1 MKSALPIKSARAQ
14 SALKIKLH
22 LKINF
27 NIFAFN
33 VRFMKQY
40 ILVAFLSVFLLSCK
54 DSKPDNGKF
63 QIVTTTSMITDL
75 VQNIGGDKVE
85 VQGLMGAGVDPHL
98 YKASEG
104 DVSKL
109 SNANMILYGGL
120 HLEGKLVEV
129 FEKMQKQNINTVA
142 VSDALDKKDLIGSTL
157 FASNY
162 DPHIWF
168 DVKNWEKITQFV
180 ADQLSKAKPK
190 DKVYFQENAKIY
202 LAKLKTLE
210 EEIIAEIAT
219 LPQDKRRLVT
229 AHDAFSYFGRAYQFD
244 VVGLQGLSTATEAGV
259 QDVQKSAA
267 YIIDHKV
274 KAIFVE
280 SSVPKR
286 TVEALQ
292 QAVNSKNH
300 NVQIGGTLFSDA
312 LGNPG
317 TPEGTYIGM
326 FKFNVHTIVS
336 ALK

>member
-1 MKSALPIKSARAQ
+1 MIQL
-14 SALKIKLH
+14 
-22 LKINF
+22 
-27 NIFAFN
+27 
-33 VRFMKQY
+33 MKQF
-40 ILVAFLSVFLLSCK
+40 ILLVLFSVSLVGCK
-54 DSKPDNGKF
+54 DTRPKDGKF
-63 QIVTTTSMITDL
+63 HIVTTTSMITDL
-75 VQNIGGDKVE
+75 VQNIGGDKVA

-109 SNANMILYGGL
+109 SNANMIIYSGL

-129 FEKMQKQNINTVA
+129 FEKMKRQKIKTIA
-142 VSDALDKKDLIGSTL
+142 VSDALDKKELIGSTL

-168 DVKNWEKITQFV
+168 DVKNWEKITIYV
-180 ADQLSKAKPK
+180 EKQLSEALPEHKEYFKA
-190 DKVYFQENAKIY
+190 NAAIY
-202 LAKLKTLE
+202 LEKLKVLKQ
-210 EEIIAEIAT
+210 EIEAEIAT
-219 LPQDKRRLVT
+219 LPEDKRRLVT
-229 AHDAFSYFGRAYQFD
+229 AHDAFNYFGKAYKFD

-259 QDVQKSAA
+259 QDVQKTAT

-274 KAIFVE
+274 KAVFIE
-280 SSVPKR
+280 SSVPRR

-292 QAVNSKNH
+292 AAVNSKNH
-300 NVQIGGTLFSDA
+300 EVVIGGTLFSDA

-326 FKFNVHTIVS
+326 FKFNVHTIVN

>member
-1 MKSALPIKSARAQ
+1 MIQL
-14 SALKIKLH
+14 
-22 LKINF
+22 
-27 NIFAFN
+27 
-33 VRFMKQY
+33 MKQL
-40 ILVAFLSVFLLSCK
+40 ILLVVLSVSLFGCK
-54 DSKPDNGKF
+54 DTRPKDGKF
-63 QIVTTTSMITDL
+63 HIVTTTSMITDL

-85 VQGLMGAGVDPHL
+85 VEGLMGAGVDPHL

-109 SNANMILYGGL
+109 FNANMIIYSGL

-129 FEKMQKQNINTVA
+129 FEKMKRQKIKTIA

-168 DVKNWEKITQFV
+168 DVTNWEQITIYV
-180 ADQLSKAKPK
+180 EKQLSEALPEHKDYFKA
-190 DKVYFQENAKIY
+190 NATAY
-202 LAKLKTLE
+202 LEKLKVLKQ
-210 EEIIAEIAT
+210 EIEAEIAT
-219 LPQDKRRLVT
+219 LHEDKRRLVT
-229 AHDAFSYFGRAYQFD
+229 AHDAFNYFGKAYKFD

-259 QDVQKSAA
+259 QDVQKTAA

-274 KAIFVE
+274 KAVFIE
-280 SSVPKR
+280 SSVPRR

-292 QAVNSKNH
+292 AAVNSKNH
-300 NVQIGGTLFSDA
+300 EVVIGGTLFSDA

-336 ALK
+336 SLK

>member
-1 MKSALPIKSARAQ
+1 
-14 SALKIKLH
+14 
-22 LKINF
+22 
-27 NIFAFN
+27 
-33 VRFMKQY
+33 MKQF
-40 ILVAFLSVFLLSCK
+40 IIIALLGVSLLACNDTKPK
-54 DSKPDNGKF
+54 DDRF
-63 QIVTTTSMITDL
+63 RIVTTISMITDL
-75 VQNIGGDKVE
+75 VENIGGDKVV

-109 SNANMILYGGL
+109 ASANMIFYGGL

-129 FEKMQKQNINTVA
+129 FEKMQRQKINTVA
-142 VSDALDKKDLIGSTL
+142 VSDALDKKDLIGSKL

-168 DVKNWEKITQFV
+168 DVTNWEKITVFV
-180 ADQLSKAKPK
+180 ADQLSKAQPEHKAVFK
-190 DKVYFQENAKIY
+190 ANADAY
-202 LAKLKTLE
+202 LAKLKTLK
-210 EEIIAEIAT
+210 EEIEAEIAI
-219 LPQDKRRLVT
+219 LPVDKRRLVT

-259 QDVQKSAA
+259 QDVQKTAA

-274 KAIFVE
+274 KAVFIE

-292 QAVNSKNH
+292 SAVNSKNH
-300 NVQIGGTLFSDA
+300 QVVIGGTLFSDA

-326 FKFNVHTIVS
+326 FKFNVYTIVS

>member
-1 MKSALPIKSARAQ
+1 MIQL
-14 SALKIKLH
+14 
-22 LKINF
+22 
-27 NIFAFN
+27 
-33 VRFMKQY
+33 MKQF
-40 ILVAFLSVFLLSCK
+40 ILLVLFSASLVGCK
-54 DSKPDNGKF
+54 DTRPKDGKF
-63 QIVTTTSMITDL
+63 HIVTTTSMITDL
-75 VQNIGGDKVE
+75 VQNIGGDKVA

-109 SNANMILYGGL
+109 FNANMIIYSGL

-129 FEKMQKQNINTVA
+129 FEKMKRQKIKTIA
-142 VSDALDKKDLIGSTL
+142 VSDALDKKELIGSTL

-168 DVKNWEKITQFV
+168 DVKNWEQITIYV
-180 ADQLSKAKPK
+180 EKQLSEALPEQREYFKA
-190 DKVYFQENAKIY
+190 NAAIY
-202 LAKLKTLE
+202 LEKLKVLKQ
-210 EEIIAEIAT
+210 EIEAEIAT
-219 LPQDKRRLVT
+219 LPEDKRRLVT
-229 AHDAFSYFGRAYQFD
+229 AHDAFNYFGKAYKFD

-259 QDVQKSAA
+259 QDVQKTAA

-274 KAIFVE
+274 KAVFIE
-280 SSVPKR
+280 SSVPRR

-292 QAVNSKNH
+292 AAVNSKNH
-300 NVQIGGTLFSDA
+300 EVVIGGTLFSDA

-326 FKFNVHTIVS
+326 FKFNVHTIVN

>member
-1 MKSALPIKSARAQ
+1 MIQL
-14 SALKIKLH
+14 
-22 LKINF
+22 
-27 NIFAFN
+27 
-33 VRFMKQY
+33 MKQF
-40 ILVAFLSVFLLSCK
+40 ILLVLFSVSLVGCK
-54 DSKPDNGKF
+54 DTRPKDGKF
-63 QIVTTTSMITDL
+63 HIVTTTSMITDL
-75 VQNIGGDKVE
+75 VQNIGGEKVA

-109 SNANMILYGGL
+109 SNANMIIYSGL

-129 FEKMQKQNINTVA
+129 FEKMKRQKIKTIA
-142 VSDALDKKDLIGSTL
+142 VSDALDKKELIGSTL

-168 DVKNWEKITQFV
+168 DVKNWEQITIYV
-180 ADQLSKAKPK
+180 EKQLSEALPEHKEYFKA
-190 DKVYFQENAKIY
+190 NAAIY
-202 LAKLKTLE
+202 LEKLKVLKQ
-210 EEIIAEIAT
+210 EIEAEIAT
-219 LPQDKRRLVT
+219 LPEDKRRLVT
-229 AHDAFSYFGRAYQFD
+229 AHDAFNYFGKAYKFD

-259 QDVQKSAA
+259 QDVQKTAS

-274 KAIFVE
+274 KAVFIE
-280 SSVPKR
+280 SSVPRR

-292 QAVNSKNH
+292 AAVNSKNH
-300 NVQIGGTLFSDA
+300 EVVIGGTLFSDA

-326 FKFNVHTIVS
+326 FKFNVHTIVN

>member
-1 MKSALPIKSARAQ
+1 MIQL
-14 SALKIKLH
+14 
-22 LKINF
+22 
-27 NIFAFN
+27 
-33 VRFMKQY
+33 MKQF
-40 ILVAFLSVFLLSCK
+40 ILLVLFSASLVGCK
-54 DSKPDNGKF
+54 DTRPKDGKF
-63 QIVTTTSMITDL
+63 HIVTTTSMITDL
-75 VQNIGGDKVE
+75 VQNIGGEKVA

-109 SNANMILYGGL
+109 SNANMIIYSGL

-129 FEKMQKQNINTVA
+129 FEKMKRQKIKTIA
-142 VSDALDKKDLIGSTL
+142 VSDALDKKELIGSTH

-168 DVKNWEKITQFV
+168 DVKNWEQITIYV
-180 ADQLSKAKPK
+180 EKQLSEALPEHKEYFKA
-190 DKVYFQENAKIY
+190 NAAIY
-202 LAKLKTLE
+202 LEKLKVLKQ
-210 EEIIAEIAT
+210 EIEAEIAT
-219 LPQDKRRLVT
+219 LPEDKRRLVT
-229 AHDAFSYFGRAYQFD
+229 AHDAFNYFGKAYKFD

-259 QDVQKSAA
+259 QDVQKTAT

-274 KAIFVE
+274 KAVFIE
-280 SSVPKR
+280 SSVPRR

-292 QAVNSKNH
+292 AAVNSKNH
-300 NVQIGGTLFSDA
+300 EVVIGGTLFSDA

-326 FKFNVHTIVS
+326 FKFNVHTIVN

>member
-1 MKSALPIKSARAQ
+1 MIRL
-14 SALKIKLH
+14 
-22 LKINF
+22 
-27 NIFAFN
+27 
-33 VRFMKQY
+33 MKQF
-40 ILVAFLSVFLLSCK
+40 ILLVLFSVSLVGCK
-54 DSKPDNGKF
+54 DTRPKDGKF
-63 QIVTTTSMITDL
+63 HIVTTTSMITDL
-75 VQNIGGDKVE
+75 VQNIGGDKVA

-109 SNANMILYGGL
+109 SNANMIIYSGL

-129 FEKMQKQNINTVA
+129 FEKMKRRKIKTIA
-142 VSDALDKKDLIGSTL
+142 VSDALDKKELIGSTL

-168 DVKNWEKITQFV
+168 DVKNWEQITIYV
-180 ADQLSKAKPK
+180 EKQLSEALPEHKEYFKA
-190 DKVYFQENAKIY
+190 NAAIY
-202 LAKLKTLE
+202 LEKLKVLKQ
-210 EEIIAEIAT
+210 EIEAEIAT
-219 LPQDKRRLVT
+219 LPEDKRRLVT
-229 AHDAFSYFGRAYQFD
+229 AHDAFNYFGKAYKFD

-259 QDVQKSAA
+259 QDVQKTAS

-274 KAIFVE
+274 KAVFIE
-280 SSVPKR
+280 SSVPRR

-292 QAVNSKNH
+292 AAVNSKNH
-300 NVQIGGTLFSDA
+300 EVVIGGTLFSDA

-326 FKFNVHTIVS
+326 FKFNVHTIVN

>member
-1 MKSALPIKSARAQ
+1 
-14 SALKIKLH
+14 
-22 LKINF
+22 
-27 NIFAFN
+27 
-33 VRFMKQY
+33 
-40 ILVAFLSVFLLSCK
+40 
-54 DSKPDNGKF
+54 
-63 QIVTTTSMITDL
+63 MITDL
-75 VQNIGGDKVE
+75 VQNIGGDKVA

-109 SNANMILYGGL
+109 SNANMIIYSGL

-129 FEKMQKQNINTVA
+129 FEKMKRQKIKTIA
-142 VSDALDKKDLIGSTL
+142 VSDALDKKELIGSTL

-168 DVKNWEKITQFV
+168 DVKNWEQITIYVEKQFSE
-180 ADQLSKAKPK
+180 ALPEHKEYFKA
-190 DKVYFQENAKIY
+190 NAAIY
-202 LAKLKTLE
+202 LEKLKVLKQ
-210 EEIIAEIAT
+210 EIEAEIAT
-219 LPQDKRRLVT
+219 LPEDKRRLVT
-229 AHDAFSYFGRAYQFD
+229 AHDAFNYFGKAYKFD

-259 QDVQKSAA
+259 QDVQKTAT

-274 KAIFVE
+274 KAVFIE
-280 SSVPKR
+280 SSVPRR

-292 QAVNSKNH
+292 AAVNSKNH
-300 NVQIGGTLFSDA
+300 EVVIGGTLFSDA

-326 FKFNVHTIVS
+326 FKFNVHTIVN

>member
-1 MKSALPIKSARAQ
+1 MIQL
-14 SALKIKLH
+14 
-22 LKINF
+22 
-27 NIFAFN
+27 
-33 VRFMKQY
+33 MKQF
-40 ILVAFLSVFLLSCK
+40 ILLVLFSVSLLGCK
-54 DSKPDNGKF
+54 DTRPKDGKF
-63 QIVTTTSMITDL
+63 HIVTTTSMITDL
-75 VQNIGGDKVE
+75 VQNIGGEKVA

-109 SNANMILYGGL
+109 SNANMIIYSGL

-129 FEKMQKQNINTVA
+129 FEKMKRQKIKTIA
-142 VSDALDKKDLIGSTL
+142 VSDALDKKELIGSTL

-168 DVKNWEKITQFV
+168 DVKNWEKITIYV
-180 ADQLSKAKPK
+180 EKQLSEALPEHKEYFKA
-190 DKVYFQENAKIY
+190 NAAIY
-202 LAKLKTLE
+202 LEKLKVLKQ
-210 EEIIAEIAT
+210 EIEAEIAT
-219 LPQDKRRLVT
+219 LPEDKRRLVT
-229 AHDAFSYFGRAYQFD
+229 AHDAFNYFGKAYKFD

-259 QDVQKSAA
+259 QDVQKTAT

-274 KAIFVE
+274 KAVFIE
-280 SSVPKR
+280 SSVPRR

-292 QAVNSKNH
+292 AAVNSKNH
-300 NVQIGGTLFSDA
+300 EVVIGGTLFSDA

-326 FKFNVHTIVS
+326 FKFNVHTIVN

>member
-1 MKSALPIKSARAQ
+1 MIQL
-14 SALKIKLH
+14 
-22 LKINF
+22 
-27 NIFAFN
+27 
-33 VRFMKQY
+33 MKQF
-40 ILVAFLSVFLLSCK
+40 ILLVLFSASLVGCK
-54 DSKPDNGKF
+54 DTRPKDGKF
-63 QIVTTTSMITDL
+63 HIVTTTSMITDL
-75 VQNIGGDKVE
+75 VQNIGGEKVA

-109 SNANMILYGGL
+109 SNANMIIYSGL

-129 FEKMQKQNINTVA
+129 FEKMKRQKIKTIA
-142 VSDALDKKDLIGSTL
+142 VSDALDKKELIGSTL

-168 DVKNWEKITQFV
+168 DVKNWEKITIYV
-180 ADQLSKAKPK
+180 EKQLSEALPEHKEYFKA
-190 DKVYFQENAKIY
+190 NAAIY
-202 LAKLKTLE
+202 LEKLKVLKQ
-210 EEIIAEIAT
+210 EIEAEIAT
-219 LPQDKRRLVT
+219 LPEDKRRLVT
-229 AHDAFSYFGRAYQFD
+229 AHDAFNYFGKAYKFD

-259 QDVQKSAA
+259 QDVQKTAT

-274 KAIFVE
+274 KAVFIE
-280 SSVPKR
+280 SSVPRR

-292 QAVNSKNH
+292 AAVNSKNH
-300 NVQIGGTLFSDA
+300 EVVIGGTLFSDA

-326 FKFNVHTIVS
+326 FKFNVHTIVN

>member
-1 MKSALPIKSARAQ
+1 MIQL
-14 SALKIKLH
+14 
-22 LKINF
+22 
-27 NIFAFN
+27 
-33 VRFMKQY
+33 MKQF
-40 ILVAFLSVFLLSCK
+40 ILLVLFSVSLLGCK
-54 DSKPDNGKF
+54 DTRPKDGKF
-63 QIVTTTSMITDL
+63 HIVTTTSMITDL
-75 VQNIGGDKVE
+75 VQNIGGDKVA

-109 SNANMILYGGL
+109 SNANMIIYSGL

-129 FEKMQKQNINTVA
+129 FEKMKRQKIKTIA
-142 VSDALDKKDLIGSTL
+142 VSDALDKKELIGSTL

-168 DVKNWEKITQFV
+168 DVKNWEQITIYV
-180 ADQLSKAKPK
+180 EKQLSEALPEHKEYFKA
-190 DKVYFQENAKIY
+190 NAAIY
-202 LAKLKTLE
+202 LEKLKVLKQ
-210 EEIIAEIAT
+210 EIEAEIAT
-219 LPQDKRRLVT
+219 LPEDKRRLVT
-229 AHDAFSYFGRAYQFD
+229 AHDAFNYFGKAYKFD

-259 QDVQKSAA
+259 QDVQKTAT

-274 KAIFVE
+274 KAVFIE
-280 SSVPKR
+280 SSVPRR

-292 QAVNSKNH
+292 AAVNSKNH
-300 NVQIGGTLFSDA
+300 EVVIGGTLFSDA

-326 FKFNVHTIVS
+326 FKFNVHTIVN

>member
-1 MKSALPIKSARAQ
+1 MIRL
-14 SALKIKLH
+14 
-22 LKINF
+22 
-27 NIFAFN
+27 
-33 VRFMKQY
+33 MKQF
-40 ILVAFLSVFLLSCK
+40 ILLVLFSVSLVGCK
-54 DSKPDNGKF
+54 DTRPKDGKF
-63 QIVTTTSMITDL
+63 HIVTTTSMITDL
-75 VQNIGGDKVE
+75 VQNIGGDKVA

-109 SNANMILYGGL
+109 SNANMIIYSGL

-129 FEKMQKQNINTVA
+129 FEKMKRQKIKTIA
-142 VSDALDKKDLIGSTL
+142 VSDALDKKELIGSTL

-168 DVKNWEKITQFV
+168 DVKNWEQITIYV
-180 ADQLSKAKPK
+180 EKQLSEALPEHKEYFKA
-190 DKVYFQENAKIY
+190 NAAIY
-202 LAKLKTLE
+202 LEKLKVLKQ
-210 EEIIAEIAT
+210 EIEAEIAT
-219 LPQDKRRLVT
+219 LPEDKRRLVT
-229 AHDAFSYFGRAYQFD
+229 AHDAFNYFGKAYKFD

-259 QDVQKSAA
+259 QDVQKTAT

-274 KAIFVE
+274 KAVFIE
-280 SSVPKR
+280 SSVPRR

-292 QAVNSKNH
+292 AAVNSKNH
-300 NVQIGGTLFSDA
+300 EVVIGGTLFSDA

-326 FKFNVHTIVS
+326 FKFNVHTIVN

>member
-1 MKSALPIKSARAQ
+1 MIQL
-14 SALKIKLH
+14 
-22 LKINF
+22 
-27 NIFAFN
+27 
-33 VRFMKQY
+33 MKQL
-40 ILVAFLSVFLLSCK
+40 ILLVLLSVSLVGCK
-54 DSKPDNGKF
+54 DTRPKDGKF
-63 QIVTTTSMITDL
+63 HIVTTTSMITDL
-75 VQNIGGDKVE
+75 VQNIGGDKVA

-109 SNANMILYGGL
+109 FNANMIIYSGL

-129 FEKMQKQNINTVA
+129 FEKMKRQKIKTIA
-142 VSDALDKKDLIGSTL
+142 VSDALDKKELIGSTL

-168 DVKNWEKITQFV
+168 DVKNWEQITIYV
-180 ADQLSKAKPK
+180 EKQLSEALPEHKEYFKA
-190 DKVYFQENAKIY
+190 NAAIY
-202 LAKLKTLE
+202 LEKLKVLKQ
-210 EEIIAEIAT
+210 EIEAEIAT
-219 LPQDKRRLVT
+219 LPEDKRRLVT
-229 AHDAFSYFGRAYQFD
+229 AHDAFNYFGKAYKFD

-259 QDVQKSAA
+259 QDVQKTAT

-274 KAIFVE
+274 KAVFIE
-280 SSVPKR
+280 SSVPRR

-292 QAVNSKNH
+292 AAVNSKNH
-300 NVQIGGTLFSDA
+300 EVVIGGTLFSDA

-326 FKFNVHTIVS
+326 FKFNVHTIVN